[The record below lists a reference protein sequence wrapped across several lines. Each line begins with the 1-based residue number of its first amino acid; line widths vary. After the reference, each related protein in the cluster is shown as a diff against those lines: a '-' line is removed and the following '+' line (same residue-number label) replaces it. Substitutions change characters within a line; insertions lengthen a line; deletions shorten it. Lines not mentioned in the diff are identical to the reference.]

1 MIGSTAMTVNLRVP
15 ARTIHQGAAERLTAK
30 AENGLFGVLPNHID
44 FVAALVPG
52 VLTLVEPGG
61 RERFFGVD
69 EGVFVKQGSNIDIC
83 VRRAV
88 EGEDLAKLTATVLK
102 AFVECPLS
110 GYNPPASSRSASAC
124 VGMSFLPGIGSPLG
138 EANSGEETHGLSYWK
153 PYQILPPI
161 SRGLGDEISVQ
172 GSARRNA

>member
-1 MIGSTAMTVNLRVP
+1 MIGSGAMTVNLRAP
-15 ARTIHQGAAERLTAK
+15 ARTIHECVAKRLTAK
-30 AENGLFGVLPNHID
+30 AENGSFGVLPNHID

-88 EGEDLAKLTATVLK
+88 EGDNLANLTAAVLS
-102 AFVECPLS
+102 AFVDLDDHERMARTALARLEANMVRRFAELS
-110 GYNPPASSRSASAC
+110 GAP
-124 VGMSFLPGIGSPLG
+124 
-138 EANSGEETHGLSYWK
+138 
-153 PYQILPPI
+153 
-161 SRGLGDEISVQ
+161 
-172 GSARRNA
+172 

>member
-15 ARTIHQGAAERLTAK
+15 AKRIHQGAAERLIAK
-30 AENGLFGVLPNHID
+30 AENGSFGVLPNHID

-69 EGVFVKQGSNIDIC
+69 EGVFVKQGSTIDIC

-88 EGEDLAKLTATVLK
+88 EGDDLATLKATVLK
-102 AFVECPLS
+102 AFVELDDHERT
-110 GYNPPASSRSASAC
+110 ARTALAR
-124 VGMSFLPGIGSPLG
+124 L
-138 EANSGEETHGLSYWK
+138 EANMM
-153 PYQILPPI
+153 
-161 SRGLGDEISVQ
+161 
-172 GSARRNA
+172 RRFAELKGAP

>member
-15 ARTIHQGAAERLTAK
+15 ARTIHQGPAERLTAK
-30 AENGLFGVLPNHID
+30 AENGSFGVLPNHID

-69 EGVFVKQGSNIDIC
+69 EGVFVKQGSEIDIC

-88 EGEDLAKLTATVLK
+88 EGDDLAKLTATVLK
-102 AFVECPLS
+102 AFVELDDHERT
-110 GYNPPASSRSASAC
+110 ARTALAR
-124 VGMSFLPGIGSPLG
+124 L
-138 EANSGEETHGLSYWK
+138 EANMVRRFAEL
-153 PYQILPPI
+153 
-161 SRGLGDEISVQ
+161 RG
-172 GSARRNA
+172 AP